1 MITEKKEKQILLMS
15 FFSGLMFA
23 VVEFIFSIYS
33 HSQSAL
39 TDAVYDASE
48 LVFIALLL
56 FLTPLFHKP
65 VSEKHPYGYFQI
77 ESIFVIIKGVMML
90 SVTMGV
96 SVEVLDS
103 ALSGGNPVDHAQV
116 SLFQFCLGAAS
127 IVIFLI
133 MKRLNRNLS
142 SPTITAELLGWKLDI
157 LYSLGMSLAFFV
169 SMYLEK
175 TPLGFL
181 TPYFDQIVAVLVM
194 VFMLPE
200 SIKVLWGA
208 VKDLF
213 LFSPDEAFMDEVKEI
228 CHPILEQY
236 HFTPVFF
243 DITRTGRH
251 LWIAVYF
258 QIETESLEVKNL
270 ELALKVLNEKSK
282 EVFQES
288 TCELILVPQT
298 YGGFNR

>member
-1 MITEKKEKQILLMS
+1 MITEKREKQILMMS
-15 FFSGLMFA
+15 FLSGLAFA

-65 VSEKHPYGYFQI
+65 VSEKHPYGYFQV

-96 SVEVLDS
+96 SAEVLDS
-103 ALSGGNPVDHAQV
+103 ALSGGNPVNNTQV
-116 SLFQFCLGAAS
+116 STFQFCLGAAS
-127 IVIFLI
+127 ILIFLL
-133 MKRLNRNLS
+133 MKRLSRNLS
-142 SPTITAELLGWKLDI
+142 SPTINAELLGWKLDI
-157 LYSLGMSLAFFV
+157 LYSLGMSLAFFI
-169 SMYLEK
+169 SQYLEK
-175 TPLGFL
+175 TPLGFIS
-181 TPYFDQIVAVLVM
+181 PYFDQIVAVLVM

-200 SIKVLWGA
+200 SIRVLWGA

-213 LFSPDEAFMDEVKEI
+213 LFSPDKEFKDEAKNI
-228 CHPILEQY
+228 CNPILEQY
-236 HFTPVFF
+236 HFSPVFF
-243 DITRTGRH
+243 DITKTGRH

-258 QIETESLEVKNL
+258 KIESENL
-270 ELALKVLNEKSK
+270 AVQDFSNALNAINEKIQ
-282 EVFQES
+282 EQFQEC
-288 TCELILVPQT
+288 TCELILVP
-298 YGGFNR
+298 

>member
-1 MITEKKEKQILLMS
+1 MMS
-15 FFSGLMFA
+15 FFSGLIFA

-39 TDAVYDASE
+39 TDAVYDMSE

-90 SVTMGV
+90 SVTTGV
-96 SVEVLDS
+96 SAEVIGS
-103 ALSGGNPVDHAQV
+103 ALSGGNSVNNAQI
-116 SLFQFCLGAAS
+116 SIFQCCLGIAS

-133 MKRLNRNLS
+133 MKRLSRNLS

-157 LYSLGMSLAFFV
+157 MYSLGISIAFFV
-169 SMYLEK
+169 SLYFEK

-181 TPYFDQIVAVLVM
+181 SPYFDQIIAVIIM
-194 VFMLPE
+194 VFALPE
-200 SIKVLWGA
+200 SVKVLWRS

-213 LFSPDEAFMDEVKEI
+213 LFSPNEKFTKEI
-228 CHPILEQY
+228 KELCNPILKQY
-236 HFTPVFF
+236 HFIPVFF
-243 DITRTGRH
+243 DITKTGRH

-258 QIETESLEVKNL
+258 QIETESLIVHDL
-270 ELALKVLNEKSK
+270 SDALKAINEK
-282 EVFQES
+282 VQGHFQEC
-288 TCELILVPQT
+288 TCELILVP
-298 YGGFNR
+298 

>member
-1 MITEKKEKQILLMS
+1 MITEKKEKQILMMS
-15 FFSGLMFA
+15 FFSGLLFA
-23 VVEFIFSIYS
+23 IAEFIFSIYS

-65 VSEKHPYGYFQI
+65 VSEKHPYGYFQL

-96 SVEVLDS
+96 SMEVLDS
-103 ALSGGNPVDHAQV
+103 ALSGGNPVNNAQI
-116 SLFQFCLGAAS
+116 SAFQCCLGIAS
-127 IVIFLI
+127 IIIFLI

-157 LYSLGMSLAFFV
+157 VYSLGMSLAFFV
-169 SMYLEK
+169 SLCLEQ
-175 TPLGFL
+175 TPLAFI
-181 TPYFDQIVAVLVM
+181 TPYFDQIVAVIVM

-208 VKDLF
+208 VKDIF
-213 LFSPDEAFMDEVKEI
+213 LFSPDQSCIEEVKSF
-228 CHPILEQY
+228 CNPVLEKYQ
-236 HFTPVFF
+236 FFPVFF
-243 DITRTGRH
+243 DITKTGRH
-251 LWIAVYF
+251 LWVAVYF
-258 QIETESLEVKNL
+258 QIKTGNL
-270 ELALKVLNEKSK
+270 KVQDLDDALKAINKK
-282 EVFQES
+282 AQEYFPDC
-288 TCELILVPQT
+288 TCELILVP
-298 YGGFNR
+298 

>member
-1 MITEKKEKQILLMS
+1 MITEKREKQILMMS
-15 FFSGLMFA
+15 FLSGLAFA

-65 VSEKHPYGYFQI
+65 VSEKHPYGYFQV

-96 SVEVLDS
+96 SAEVLDS
-103 ALSGGNPVDHAQV
+103 ALSGGNPVNNTQV
-116 SLFQFCLGAAS
+116 SMFQFCLGAAS
-127 IVIFLI
+127 ILIFLL
-133 MKRLNRNLS
+133 MKRLSRNLS
-142 SPTITAELLGWKLDI
+142 SPTINAELLGWKLDI

-169 SMYLEK
+169 SKYLEK
-175 TPLGFL
+175 TSLGFIS
-181 TPYFDQIVAVLVM
+181 PYFDQIVAVLVM

-200 SIKVLWGA
+200 SIRVLWGA
-208 VKDLF
+208 VKELF
-213 LFSPDEAFMDEVKEI
+213 LFSPDKEFMDEAKNI
-228 CHPILEQY
+228 CNPILEQY
-236 HFTPVFF
+236 HFSPVFF
-243 DITRTGRH
+243 DITKTGRH

-258 QIETESLEVKNL
+258 KIESENL
-270 ELALKVLNEKSK
+270 AVQDFSNALKTINEKIQ
-282 EVFQES
+282 EQFQEC
-288 TCELILVPQT
+288 TCELILVP
-298 YGGFNR
+298 

>member
-77 ESIFVIIKGVMML
+77 E
-90 SVTMGV
+90 
-96 SVEVLDS
+96 
-103 ALSGGNPVDHAQV
+103 
-116 SLFQFCLGAAS
+116 
-127 IVIFLI
+127 
-133 MKRLNRNLS
+133 
-142 SPTITAELLGWKLDI
+142 
-157 LYSLGMSLAFFV
+157 
-169 SMYLEK
+169 
-175 TPLGFL
+175 
-181 TPYFDQIVAVLVM
+181 
-194 VFMLPE
+194 
-200 SIKVLWGA
+200 
-208 VKDLF
+208 
-213 LFSPDEAFMDEVKEI
+213 
-228 CHPILEQY
+228 
-236 HFTPVFF
+236 
-243 DITRTGRH
+243 
-251 LWIAVYF
+251 
-258 QIETESLEVKNL
+258 TESLEVKNL
-270 ELALKVLNEKSK
+270 ELALKVLNEKAK